1 MQTQG
6 FYHVY
11 VIDLGEKKS
20 SKMNS
25 MKNIE
30 IKGFEPENFSE
41 ESAEKGESC
50 SRLIKV
56 REKSGPWVNISEN
69 IGKH

>member
-1 MQTQG
+1 MYVLCKLRDTLN
-6 FYHVY
+6 YHVY

-50 SRLIKV
+50 LRLIKV
-56 REKSGPWVNISEN
+56 REKSGPMGE
-69 IGKH
+69 H